1 MRFWGKH
8 GVTEA
13 ERTIAQPLDIDIE
26 LECSIERA
34 AASDDLADT
43 VNYDEVFKACERIAT
58 QQSFHLLEA
67 LAESCLRAILEDR
80 RIARATIR
88 VRKPRLLNG
97 ATPEV
102 EITKTATA

>member
-13 ERTIAQPLDIDIE
+13 ERTMAQPLDIDVE
-26 LECSIERA
+26 LECPIDRA
-34 AASDDLADT
+34 AASDDVTDT
-43 VNYDEVFKACERIAT
+43 VNYDEVFGACERIAT

-67 LAESCLRAILEDR
+67 LADACLRAILEDR
-80 RIARATIR
+80 RVARATIR